1 MPIEIIGKFYDLED
15 HPAHVSLAQD
25 SLNRRL
31 GGTTMLLRSGLV
43 PAQPSGD
50 VVGAGSTENAVALLG
65 IVAAFVLAIVVIA
78 KVLDLNRKRETEAA
92 VLQAQVSDAL
102 LRDARFGELSVTPTA
117 RVPLWSGSPATIEL
131 AGSVP
136 TPYLRAAVLRLA
148 RSEATRVRQD
158 VVIEDR
164 TAVVSPRHVRA
175 A

>member
-1 MPIEIIGKFYDLED
+1 
-15 HPAHVSLAQD
+15 
-25 SLNRRL
+25 
-31 GGTTMLLRSGLV
+31 MLLRSGLV

-117 RVPLWSGSPATIEL
+117 RVPFWSGSSATIEL
-131 AGSVP
+131 AGWVP
-136 TPYLRAAVLRLA
+136 TPDLHEAVLRLV
-148 RSEATRVRQD
+148 RSEAMRVRQD
-158 VVIEDR
+158 VVLEDR
-164 TAVVSPRHVRA
+164 IAVVSTRRVRA